1 MFCVK
6 IKVACYI
13 LLYLNAALQRKT
25 GVVLS
30 KYYAVKGNGEKHLFT
45 DWDACKEFTAGKKG
59 YKFKSFSTKEEAEF
73 YLEDKD
79 YAENA
84 VAEDLKN
91 GYAVAYTD
99 GSFEESAGAYS
110 FGALVFSPDGGKA
123 SFCDSG
129 KNPDFISS
137 RNVAGEVL
145 GVIES
150 VKWAFLNGYDKLK
163 IYHDYEGL
171 SAWATGLW
179 QARGAVSLYY
189 VERLKRYSDA
199 VKITF
204 EKVKGHSNNSY
215 NEAVDKL
222 AKAAL
227 FDGKREVV
235 SGIGCKISGVGEYE
249 SLCEYI
255 YRQVKGVKTELGDDY
270 CKFENRGK
278 KIAVYR
284 KSGCLSV
291 CGDNG
296 LLYLTAAGF
305 FYRCCTKGGVN
316 RLIERFFDVETNGE
330 FGSGADVTEFLA
342 KNVRAQNYA
351 PYIVFAL
358 IDAEMRI
365 SGVLASKGFA
375 GEKIS
380 RAFVKKNGEFKT
392 VLPFN
397 GAEKIEESYSF
408 FYNYRT
414 KLDDLVFSQ
423 KECLD
428 FCAEAKKY

>member
-1 MFCVK
+1 M
-6 IKVACYI
+6 
-13 LLYLNAALQRKT
+13 
-25 GVVLS
+25 
-30 KYYAVKGNGEKHLFT
+30 
-45 DWDACKEFTAGKKG
+45 
-59 YKFKSFSTKEEAEF
+59 
-73 YLEDKD
+73 
-79 YAENA
+79 
-84 VAEDLKN
+84 
-91 GYAVAYTD
+91 
-99 GSFEESAGAYS
+99 
-110 FGALVFSPDGGKA
+110 
-123 SFCDSG
+123 
-129 KNPDFISS
+129 
-137 RNVAGEVL
+137 
-145 GVIES
+145 
-150 VKWAFLNGYDKLK
+150 
-163 IYHDYEGL
+163 
-171 SAWATGLW
+171 
-179 QARGAVSLYY
+179 
-189 VERLKRYSDA
+189 
-199 VKITF
+199 
-204 EKVKGHSNNSY
+204 
-215 NEAVDKL
+215 
-222 AKAAL
+222 
-227 FDGKREVV
+227 
-235 SGIGCKISGVGEYE
+235 
-249 SLCEYI
+249 
-255 YRQVKGVKTELGDDY
+255 
-270 CKFENRGK
+270 
-278 KIAVYR
+278 
-284 KSGCLSV
+284 SV

-305 FYRCCTKGGVN
+305 FYRFCTKGGVN
-316 RLIERFFDVETNGE
+316 RLIERFFDVETNGG